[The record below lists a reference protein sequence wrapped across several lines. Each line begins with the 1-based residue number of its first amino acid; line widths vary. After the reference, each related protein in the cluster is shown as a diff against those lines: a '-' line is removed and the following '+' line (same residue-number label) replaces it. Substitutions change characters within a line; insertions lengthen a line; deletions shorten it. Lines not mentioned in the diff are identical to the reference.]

1 MADIKFMNLSENDN
15 PAATDSILIGNEDN
29 GLKRTTLYKLS
40 GMFAIHGL
48 FHFEEVKQAFK
59 ANTNNYSLQ
68 APNIEG
74 YKFVFWLAPYTY
86 GKSHSFYVST
96 PLSSTTSV
104 FTSEQITVDDT
115 VGDQW
120 FPNPGVGAIAV
131 YVKEN
136 VA

>member
-29 GLKRTTLYKLS
+29 GLKRTTLDKLS

-115 VGDQW
+115 VGDRW

>member
-1 MADIKFMNLSENDN
+1 MADIKFMDISENDN
-15 PAATDSILIGNEDN
+15 PATTDSILVGNQDN
-29 GLKRTTLYKLS
+29 GVKRTTLGKI
-40 GMFAIHGL
+40 GDMFAIHGL

-59 ANTNNYSLQ
+59 ANTNHYSLQ

-86 GKSHSFYVST
+86 GGSHSFYASS
-96 PLSSTTSV
+96 PLSSTTLV

-120 FPNPGVGAIAV
+120 FSNPGVGAIAV